1 MPEPTKLT
9 VSHAPFWHNGSRI
22 SIKTYNILAATLLA
36 VIPGLLIYGIPALT
50 VVTFSIATAMLWELV
65 MNYLTGRPISIG
77 DGNAALLGMLFAMM
91 LPATTPWWVI
101 LVGTFFIIV
110 IGKQIYGG
118 LGGNPFHPA
127 VLAMAV
133 LMLSWG
139 SYFDFNAAL
148 VDYRFDFNPV
158 YPLTLAKSF
167 GAGAVSGFSAGDLLL
182 GRQVGG
188 IGTTCG
194 LGLILGGI
202 YLILRGYIRWEI
214 VVSFIVGLWVTAFC
228 FHQANPQAYASAG
241 FHLLTGYSL
250 FGAFYLATEDS
261 SSPVNFIPMLIYGL
275 LGGFLTVMIRNI
287 GTHIDGVIFAILVI
301 NIANP
306 LIDKI
311 RPKTLRKVINY
322 A

>member
-1 MPEPTKLT
+1 MPEPFKLT
-9 VSHAPFWHNGSRI
+9 VSHAPFRHNGSRI
-22 SIKTYNILAATLLA
+22 SIKNYNILAATLLA
-36 VIPGLLIYGIPALT
+36 VIPGLLVYGGAALS
-50 VVTFSIATAMLWELV
+50 VVTLSVSTAMIWELV
-65 MNYLTGRPISIG
+65 MNYLTRRPYSIG
-77 DGNAALLGMLFAMM
+77 DGNAALMGMLFAMM
-91 LPATTPWWVI
+91 LPATTPWWVVV
-101 LVGTFFIIV
+101 VGTFFTIV

-139 SYFDFNAAL
+139 GYFDFNAAL
-148 VDYRFDFNPV
+148 VDYQFDFNPV
-158 YPLTLAKSF
+158 YPLVLVKSF
-167 GAGAVSGFSAGDLLL
+167 GSGAVEGFSAIDLLL

-188 IGTTCG
+188 IGTFCG
-194 LGLILGGI
+194 LGLVIGGV
-202 YLILRGYIRWEI
+202 YLMLRGYIRWEI
-214 VVSFIVGLWVTAFC
+214 SCSFIAGILVTAFL
-228 FHQANPQAYASAG
+228 FHHANPEAYAGAG

-261 SSPVNFIPMLIYGL
+261 SSPVNFIPMLIYGA
-275 LGGFLTVMIRNI
+275 LGGFLTVLIRNI
-287 GTHIDGVIFAILVI
+287 GAYVDGVVFAILLI
-301 NIANP
+301 NLTNP